1 MDIFWHELWH
11 ATKETLIIIPI
22 LYLAYLLVSYFSH
35 NNNEKYAKVL
45 HYTNKAGPVIGAFL
59 GCIPQCGFSSVMSQL
74 YSKKIITLGTLIA
87 VFIATSDEALP
98 LMISKPEFIPDLLIL
113 MAVKVV
119 YGIIVGY
126 IIDGIYTLYSKRNK
140 VLVTKDKPKKQKT
153 LKLKKHK
160 KEQQSIEIKDAEIS
174 GEKQIATE
182 ENSQISST
190 EIEESDKLKELVDE
204 QKEKAQMDHELENI
218 DYCGCGHS
226 HHHEHHCHHE
236 KEEKGGH
243 KHSHDHCCA
252 TNIFLDALQHTAI
265 IVAYVF
271 IATLAINLIS
281 GYCGGLD
288 PLQKFFTD
296 NVFVQIVVA
305 SLIGLIP
312 NCAASV
318 FIVELF
324 MANVLYFPA
333 LVAGLSA
340 GAGVGLIVLYTANY
354 KKIGANISI
363 TILQYALA
371 VLIGI
376 ITNFLPIW

>member
-160 KEQQSIEIKDAEIS
+160 KEQQSIEIKDAGIS

-182 ENSQISST
+182 ENSQISSA

-204 QKEKAQMDHELENI
+204 QKENAQMDHELENI

-281 GYCGGLD
+281 GYCGGLE

>member
-140 VLVTKDKPKKQKT
+140 ALVTKDKPKKQKT

-160 KEQQSIEIKDAEIS
+160 KEQQNIEIKDAQIS

-182 ENSQISST
+182 ENSQISSA

-204 QKEKAQMDHELENI
+204 QKENAQMDHELENI

>member
-160 KEQQSIEIKDAEIS
+160 KEQQNIEIKDAQIS
-174 GEKQIATE
+174 GEKQTATE
-182 ENSQISST
+182 ENSQISSA

-204 QKEKAQMDHELENI
+204 QKENAQMDHELENI

-281 GYCGGLD
+281 GYCGGLE